1 MALSAAAL
9 VARTSEIALVRC
21 SVMID
26 TVVLAVSN
34 AFLGPGM
41 GAVVVVTAAVAFLA
55 VVVVVVVVVVSD
67 DGGVNVAAAAA

>member
-9 VARTSEIALVRC
+9 VARTSEMALVRC

-26 TVVLAVSN
+26 TVVLALSN

-41 GAVVVVTAAVAFLA
+41 GAVVVTAAVAFLA
-55 VVVVVVVVVVSD
+55 VVVVVVVVSA

>member
-41 GAVVVVTAAVAFLA
+41 GAVVVLAVAFLA
-55 VVVVVVVVVVSD
+55 VVAVVVVVVSD
-67 DGGVNVAAAAA
+67 DGGVNVVTAA